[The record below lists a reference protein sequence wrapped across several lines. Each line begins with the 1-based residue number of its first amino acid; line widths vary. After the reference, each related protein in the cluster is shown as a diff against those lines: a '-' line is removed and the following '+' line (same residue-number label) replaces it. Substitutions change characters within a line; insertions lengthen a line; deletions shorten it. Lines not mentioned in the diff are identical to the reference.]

1 METKKPRFSTVAEM
15 LKFNI
20 WCLKSQ
26 PKLKKQKKIFLVI
39 VVMSEK
45 KRIFAIWLNN
55 KNIDDMKVKELV
67 EKLNLKVLC
76 GESGLDRDID
86 GCYVSDLLSD
96 VMGNAEM
103 GNVWVTLQTHKNV
116 MAIASLKELACVIL
130 VKGLTASEDTVEQ
143 SNEEGI
149 PFLSTDMQTYET
161 VGKIYQLLN
170 Q

>member
-1 METKKPRFSTVAEM
+1 MEFAGCSLRSKKNVFIAAVS
-15 LKFNI
+15 
-20 WCLKSQ
+20 
-26 PKLKKQKKIFLVI
+26 KIFC
-39 VVMSEK
+39 
-45 KRIFAIWLNN
+45 IFAIANESKIHRN
-55 KNIDDMKVKELV
+55 MKVRELV
-67 EKLNLKVLC
+67 EKLNLKVLS
-76 GESGLDRDID
+76 GENGLDRDID

-170 Q
+170 C

>member
-1 METKKPRFSTVAEM
+1 VSRRNVNSSW
-15 LKFNI
+15 KFYVDWLLFREKCVHLHSENI
-20 WCLKSQ
+20 
-26 PKLKKQKKIFLVI
+26 II
-39 VVMSEK
+39 N
-45 KRIFAIWLNN
+45 A
-55 KNIDDMKVKELV
+55 MKVRELV
-67 EKLNLKVLC
+67 EKLNLKVLS
-76 GESGLDRDID
+76 GENGLDNEID

-130 VKGLTASEDTVEQ
+130 VKGLTASDDTMEQ

-149 PFLSTDMQTYET
+149 PFLSTEMQTYET

-170 Q
+170 A